1 MSKPLVS
8 VVIETV
14 TSRSGSPNGSL
25 ADTLAGALKAL
36 DQQTYAQEL
45 IQVIVALDSG
55 VAAGEA
61 DELSRRYPSV
71 KLVSSLKRNYFA
83 AKNVGALAAD
93 GDVIALLDGDCV
105 PEPHWL
111 EALLGPLESGA
122 AAVGGRSRY
131 PGGAWLAR
139 TFSVPD
145 FAYILAEQSGA
156 ASGFN
161 IHNVAFR
168 REVLLTHP
176 FDERI
181 PRDGGCYLLFHQL
194 RAEGARILHEPRAEV
209 AHNLDFHGFG
219 FVSKHFNRG
228 YDGAT
233 VYRIDDG
240 AALRGTRLFR
250 RLGAVA
256 LVPITGRRIIVD
268 WLRLLRHRRQI
279 GISFLALPYFGAI
292 AVVTRLIE
300 LTGGLSA
307 GLSRLRSSN

>member
-1 MSKPLVS
+1 MSKLFVS
-8 VVIETV
+8 VVIETI
-14 TSRSGSPNGSL
+14 TPRSGSVNGSL
-25 ADTLAGALKAL
+25 ADSLASTLKAL
-36 DQQTYAQEL
+36 DQQTYAHEL
-45 IQVIVALDSG
+45 IQRIVVLDSA
-55 VAAGEA
+55 VAAQDA
-61 DELSRRYPSV
+61 DELRRRYPSV
-71 KLVSSLKRNYFA
+71 KLVSSIKRNYFA
-83 AKNVGALAAD
+83 AKNAGAAAAD
-93 GDVIALLDGDCV
+93 GDVVALLDGDCI

-111 EALLGPLESGA
+111 EALLGQFESGA

-131 PGGAWLAR
+131 PGSTWLAR

-145 FAYILAEQSGA
+145 FAYILSEQSGA

-168 REVLLTHP
+168 REVLLAHP

-194 RAEGARILHEPRAEV
+194 RGEGARILHEPRAEV
-209 AHNLDFHGFG
+209 AHKLDFHGFG

-240 AALRGTRLFR
+240 GALRGTRLFR
-250 RLGAVA
+250 RIGAVA

-279 GISFLALPYFGAI
+279 GIPFVALPYFGAI

-307 GLSRLRSSN
+307 SVSKLRSN